1 MLWWFSPPTRYTAPM
16 WPQTDSTKLLKTT
29 SQEGRAA
36 PRDCLHKLC
45 VLYGVQRII
54 THPSNQSH
62 VPHHLRVEDIHQR
75 CIQPK
80 SSQHSQVCTIQRR
93 AQLRWVPLGHVP
105 HSATV
110 FTGGS
115 NDPASSR
122 MVSR

>member
-1 MLWWFSPPTRYTAPM
+1 MHCSNL
-16 WPQTDSTKLLKTT
+16 
-29 SQEGRAA
+29 AA
-36 PRDCLHKLC
+36 D
-45 VLYGVQRII
+45 GVQRII

-93 AQLRWVPLGHVP
+93 TQLRWVPLGHVP
-105 HSATV
+105 TPATV

-122 MVSR
+122 MVSRTAAECFCPSAEIR